1 MVLWKRSY
9 ILILPVSGFINS
21 MIILEDGLKIPAEFG
36 NFYCGSE
43 QVEKNL
49 ELRSLDKSSMIF
61 LMWSS
66 DLSEVFPILI

>member
-1 MVLWKRSY
+1 
-9 ILILPVSGFINS
+9 
-21 MIILEDGLKIPAEFG
+21 MIILEDRLKIPAEFG
-36 NFYCGSE
+36 NSYCGSE

-49 ELRSLDKSSMIF
+49 ELRSLDKSPMIF